1 MAVNTVKTVIGLHVS
16 THMQLIK
23 VIRTETL
30 NDDAHVVIFMKII
43 FLGIPIFVST
53 YLTSHCETVASFIP
67 HEPIYMS
74 STIGFLKDND
84 KEC

>member
-1 MAVNTVKTVIGLHVS
+1 MIGLHVS
-16 THMQLIK
+16 THMPLIK

-30 NDDAHVVIFMKII
+30 NDDAHVVIFRKIT

-67 HEPIYMS
+67 HEPLYVS
-74 STIGFLKDND
+74 SHIGFLKDND